1 MFGAIIG
8 DIVGSR
14 YEGSGMRSKRFAMFA
29 PECHFT
35 DDTVMTVAVARALLE
50 CDWHEEEVYKEILVR
65 QMRWLGRAY
74 PNAGYGEQF
83 KQWLFSENPQPY
95 GSFGNGA
102 AMRVSP
108 CGLLAH
114 SLDEALTLAKLTA
127 EVTHNHPEGI
137 RGAQAVAAAV
147 YLARTGVK
155 REVIRCYCRCFYPL
169 EQTLSEIRSGYVCD
183 QTCQGSVPQALTAAL
198 ESANYEDAI
207 RSAVSLGGDSDTL
220 AAIAGSVAWSY
231 YRFGKSALPREMA
244 RARQRAENYLP
255 ASFLETI
262 GTFEDLCA
270 EHGSMPCRVR

>member
-1 MFGAIIG
+1 
-8 DIVGSR
+8 
-14 YEGSGMRSKRFAMFA
+14 MRSKRFALFA

-65 QMRWLGRAY
+65 QMRRLGRAY

-114 SLDEALTLAKLTA
+114 SLDEALTLARLTA
-127 EVTHNHPEGI
+127 EVTHDHPEGI

>member
-1 MFGAIIG
+1 MSGAIIG
-8 DIVGSR
+8 DVVGSR
-14 YEGSGMRSKRFAMFA
+14 YEDVGMRSKRFAMFA

-65 QMRWLGRAY
+65 QMRWLGREY

-114 SLDEALTLAKLTA
+114 SLDEALTLARLTA
-127 EVTHNHPEGI
+127 EVTHDHPEGVK
-137 RGAQAVAAAV
+137 GAQAIAAAV

-155 REVIRCYCRCFYPL
+155 REVIRCYCQCFYPL
-169 EQTLSEIRSGYVCD
+169 NQTISEMRAGYVFD
-183 QTCQGSVPQALTAAL
+183 SSCQGSVPQALTAFL
-198 ESANYEDAI
+198 ESGNYEDAI
-207 RSAVSLGGDSDTL
+207 RNAVSLGGDSDTL
-220 AAIAGSVAWSY
+220 AAIAGGIAWAY
-231 YRFGKSALPREMA
+231 YRFGRSTLPREMA
-244 RARQRAENYLP
+244 RARQRAESYLP
-255 ASFLETI
+255 ESFLETI
-262 GTFEDLCA
+262 GAFEAMCA
-270 EHGSMPCRVR
+270 GRIGAPRRAR